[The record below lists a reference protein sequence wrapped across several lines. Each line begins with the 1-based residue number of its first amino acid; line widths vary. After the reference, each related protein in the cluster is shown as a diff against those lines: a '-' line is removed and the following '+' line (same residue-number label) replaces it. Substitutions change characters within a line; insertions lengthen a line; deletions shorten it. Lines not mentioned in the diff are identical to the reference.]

1 MNKGK
6 NRENMIFLCKL
17 FCIILFNLLIIMWN
31 ENLEDLIRDLN
42 ICKCKSCECL
52 FIINVL

>member
-6 NRENMIFLCKL
+6 NRENMIFLWKL

-31 ENLEDLIRDLN
+31 ENLEELIRDLN